1 MIEPREQPAGDAA
14 ERRASRADPRSRAG
28 PLVRG
33 LGAVAA
39 ATAAEEPAELP
50 VGEERQQDHDRR
62 PRQGFTGLG
71 MSSPWAC
78 GFRMSAARAGDSV
91 SAFSAEITVEAAMV
105 SANCL

>member
-1 MIEPREQPAGDAA
+1 M
-14 ERRASRADPRSRAG
+14 
-28 PLVRG
+28 VHG

-62 PRQGFTGLG
+62 PREGFTGLG
-71 MSSPWAC
+71 VRIPM
-78 GFRMSAARAGDSV
+78 GVRLQDERGEGGESV
-91 SAFSAEITVEAAMV
+91 SAFSAEIAVAAAMV